1 MKRFGL
7 IGKSLQHS
15 FSKQYFSEKFAS
27 ENLTDHRYE
36 NFELAS
42 IEKIRK
48 VFKTPDLK
56 GLNVTI
62 PYKRAVMDYLD
73 EIDPVAQ
80 QIGAVNTIV
89 FRKGRTIGYNT
100 DYLGF
105 QESLAPYL
113 KSQHTKALILGTGG
127 ASAAIAFGL
136 KNLGIAYHFVSRKAE
151 KDHHWTYSRA
161 ATELQN
167 FRILINT
174 TPLGTH
180 PNTDAM
186 PPLKLFELGA
196 DHLVCD
202 LIYNPPET
210 KLLRLA
216 REKGAQTVNG
226 RRMLEIQ
233 AEKSWQLWNEL

>member
-7 IGKSLQHS
+7 IGKSLGHS
-15 FSKQYFSEKFAS
+15 FSKKYFSEKFAS
-27 ENLTDHRYE
+27 ENLPDHHYE
-36 NFELAS
+36 NFEIAS
-42 IEKIRK
+42 IAKIQK
-48 VFKTPDLK
+48 VLKTPKLK

-73 EIDPVAQ
+73 EIDPVAL
-80 QIGAVNTIV
+80 QIGAVNTIA
-89 FRKGRTIGYNT
+89 FRDGKSVGFNT

-105 QESLAPYL
+105 QESLAPHL
-113 KSQHTKALILGTGG
+113 TSQHNRALILGTGG
-127 ASAAIAFGL
+127 ASAAIAYAL
-136 KNLGIAYHFVSRKAE
+136 KNLGIDFHYVSRKAE

-167 FRILINT
+167 FTILINT

-186 PPLKLFELGA
+186 PPLKLFELGPH
-196 DHLVCD
+196 HLVYD